1 MAARMGPR
9 LAYMLDLPDE
19 LASLPVPTLLL
30 QLLIETPSNTGWNQK
45 FFGNNALKHQNR
57 ACLHANTALCAKSGI
72 SQTNE
77 LNEIVRIVTTLWR
90 FVMLTH
96 TFGSTSINRMLS

>member
-30 QLLIETPSNTGWNQK
+30 QLLVETPSNTG
-45 FFGNNALKHQNR
+45 
-57 ACLHANTALCAKSGI
+57 
-72 SQTNE
+72 
-77 LNEIVRIVTTLWR
+77 
-90 FVMLTH
+90 
-96 TFGSTSINRMLS
+96 

>member
-1 MAARMGPR
+1 MAVRLGPR
-9 LAYMLDLPDE
+9 LTCRLDLLDE

-30 QLLIETPSNTGWNQK
+30 QPLVETPSNTGWNQK

-57 ACLHANTALCAKSGI
+57 ACLHANTALCAKPGI

-77 LNEIVRIVTTLWR
+77 LN
-90 FVMLTH
+90 
-96 TFGSTSINRMLS
+96 